1 MRYPL
6 ASLWIAAFLTA
17 AIVIVSGYHR
27 APDMLA
33 LRLSLV
39 GSPILLPLL
48 IASAGGRYT
57 GTIWSAVLAILS
69 MGWGY
74 VLYAAVVA
82 GPGDGPSFA
91 IVIGWLASAISTAVA
106 VLGVASV
113 WLLGVLRRN
122 DRVIAPPPSP
132 V

>member
-17 AIVIVSGYHR
+17 AVLIVSGYHR

-69 MGWGY
+69 IGWGY
-74 VLYAAVVA
+74 VLYAAVVTRL
-82 GPGDGPSFA
+82 GDGPSFA

-106 VLGVASV
+106 VLGVVSV
-113 WLLGVLRRN
+113 WLLRVLRRN
-122 DRVIAPPPSP
+122 DRLIAPPPSP